1 MSRIRR
7 DQQDRFTHFGQLN
20 SQRTRRGGF
29 TWNLLEQKKKKHSIG
44 ITITYQHHPFHQQ
57 RSSEVMVDREYSEE

>member
-7 DQQDRFTHFGQLN
+7 DQQDGFTHFGKLN

-29 TWNLLEQKKKKHSIG
+29 TWNLLKQKTFHRNNNHLP
-44 ITITYQHHPFHQQ
+44 TPPFPPTNIQW
-57 RSSEVMVDREYSEE
+57 SDG